1 MEKPPRTARQS
12 LHKALSHLSRITTEK
27 QIPVLMIAEEKLLLP
42 VRRRLAKSDSSLPL
56 LGDRSERGRKSKVRV
71 YRFEGTL
78 KREFS
83 NMEKARQY
91 AESLAEKYPSHLFEP
106 YMERRS
112 GRERRRENDRRSG
125 TDRRGA

>member
-1 MEKPPRTARQS
+1 MEKPHRTARQS
-12 LHKALSHLSRITTEK
+12 LHRAMSFLSGILNEK
-27 QIPVLMIAEEKLLLP
+27 QIPALMIAEEKILLP

-56 LGDRSERGRKSKVRV
+56 LGDRSESGRKSKVRV

-83 NMEKARQY
+83 NMEKARQC
-91 AESLAEKYPSHLFEP
+91 AESLAEKYPSLLFEP
-106 YMERRS
+106 YTERRS